1 MELKSIKMAAAG
13 GNRVP
18 HIALLPS
25 AGMGHLVPFS
35 RLAAALSALG
45 CDVSFVVVHPTV
57 SAAETRHVSDL
68 FAAFPAIRPLPF
80 HLPPLNS
87 SVQVDPFFLQFEA
100 IRLSAP
106 QLIPSLLNS
115 SSSSSSNSSSP
126 PVSALVIDISLASAI
141 IPVAAEFRLPSH
153 ILFTSSAAMLSLCAY
168 FPTYADAAAGVIG
181 DIDIPGVQT
190 LPRSWLPQA
199 LHNPGH
205 LFTTQFVENGRALGK
220 ADGIV
225 VNTFDAI
232 EREALAALNA
242 GEVAPGLPPVIA
254 VGPLLP
260 PPPLRLRGGPRAS
273 PPLSWLDAQPPRSV
287 VYVGFGSR
295 TAMSSAQKRELA
307 IGLEM
312 SGCKFLWVVKSRVVD
327 RDEDE
332 GEDREE
338 EEEEDNSEIREVLE
352 RVKGRGMV
360 VKGWVE
366 QAEVL
371 GSESVGGFIS
381 HCGWNSVTEAAVRG
395 TPVLAWP
402 RHGDQRVN
410 AEVVR
415 RCGLGIWEE
424 EWSWEGEN
432 GVVRGEAIARCVR
445 RLMDDEGVRA
455 SAARVGVA
463 ARSAAAAAAE
473 KDCVFGLPEFVRK
486 LKV

>member
-1 MELKSIKMAAAG
+1 MAAAG
-13 GNRVP
+13 GNRAP
-18 HIALLPS
+18 HIVLLPS
-25 AGMGHLVPFS
+25 AGMGHLIPFS

-68 FAAFPAIRPLPF
+68 LAAFPAIRPLPF

-87 SVQVDPFFLQFEA
+87 SVHVDPFFLQFEA

-106 QLIPSLLNS
+106 QLITCVLNS
-115 SSSSSSNSSSP
+115 SSSSSSYSSNSLSP
-126 PVSALVIDISLASAI
+126 PVSALVIDISLASAF
-141 IPVAAEFRLPSH
+141 IPVAAEFRLPSY

-242 GEVAPGLPPVIA
+242 GKVAPGLPPAIA

-260 PPPLRLRGGPRAS
+260 PPLTLRLREGPRAS
-273 PPLSWLDAQPPRSV
+273 PPLSWLDSQPPRSV

-295 TAMSSAQKRELA
+295 TAMSSAQMRELA

-332 GEDREE
+332 DED
-338 EEEEDNSEIREVLE
+338 EEDNSELREVLE

-371 GSESVGGFIS
+371 GRESVGGFIS
-381 HCGWNSVTEAAVRG
+381 HCGWNSVMEAAVSG

-432 GVVRGEAIARCVR
+432 GVVVVKGEEIARCVR

-455 SAARVGVA
+455 SAARGRGGREECGGRRRGKGLRVWVA
-463 ARSAAAAAAE
+463 R
-473 KDCVFGLPEFVRK
+473 VR
-486 LKV
+486 

>member
-1 MELKSIKMAAAG
+1 MAAAG
-13 GNRVP
+13 GNRAP
-18 HIALLPS
+18 HIVLLPS
-25 AGMGHLVPFS
+25 AGMGHLIPFS

-57 SAAETRHVSDL
+57 SAAETPRLDSS
-68 FAAFPAIRPLPF
+68 
-80 HLPPLNS
+80 PPS
-87 SVQVDPFFLQFEA
+87 PPSA

-106 QLIPSLLNS
+106 QLITCVLNS
-115 SSSSSSNSSSP
+115 SSSSSHSSNSSSP
-126 PVSALVIDISLASAI
+126 PVSALVIDISLASAF
-141 IPVAAEFRLPSH
+141 IPVAAEFRLPSY
-153 ILFTSSAAMLSLCAY
+153 ILFHSSAPCSRSAPT
-168 FPTYADAAAGVIG
+168 FPRTRHRAGVIG

-190 LPRSWLPQA
+190 LRDLAAAGSSYPA
-199 LHNPGH
+199 
-205 LFTTQFVENGRALGK
+205 LFTTQFVENGGRSEG
-220 ADGIV
+220 DGIV
-225 VNTFDAI
+225 VNDVRRI

-242 GEVAPGLPPVIA
+242 GKCAGLPPRSPSA
-254 VGPLLP
+254 AAA
-260 PPPLRLRGGPRAS
+260 PPLTLRLARTARS
-273 PPLSWLDAQPPRSV
+273 PPLSWLDAQPRGRWS
-287 VYVGFGSR
+287 
-295 TAMSSAQKRELA
+295 T
-307 IGLEM
+307 
-312 SGCKFLWVVKSRVVD
+312 VVD

-332 GEDREE
+332 DED
-338 EEEEDNSEIREVLE
+338 EEDNSELREVLE

-371 GSESVGGFIS
+371 GRESVGGFIS
-381 HCGWNSVTEAAVRG
+381 HCGWNSVMEAAVSG

-432 GVVRGEAIARCVR
+432 GVGVVVVKGEEIARCVR

-463 ARSAAAAAAE
+463 AKSAAAAAAE